1 MNALTI
7 GTRGS
12 KLALW
17 QAHWVEKQLQD
28 RGIRTSIEII
38 KTTGDKITD
47 VALAKVG
54 AAAGGLKGVFTKE
67 IEEALLAGEI
77 DLAVHSLKD
86 LPADLDERLTLGAI
100 PERADP
106 RDAVVGKTLAELP
119 PGAKVGSSSLRRAA
133 QLRHLRPDLLVEN
146 IRGNIDT
153 RLKKLEDGLYD
164 AILLAS
170 AGLHRMGW
178 QDRIAETLDPKVM
191 APAIGQG
198 ALGIE
203 IRSGD
208 EATRQMLEPLNHPAT
223 ATTTAAERSLLRS
236 LGGGCQ
242 VPFGGHARLHNGLLR
257 LDAVVV
263 SHDGARLVRT
273 SVEGPPGDA
282 VELGQRAA
290 KQLRSQ
296 GAEEIIRS
304 VLDGAATERETEPR
318 A

>member
-1 MNALTI
+1 MKSLTI

-12 KLALW
+12 QLALW
-17 QAHWVEKQLQD
+17 QAHWVERELQA
-28 RGIRTSIEII
+28 RGVGTRIEII

-47 VALAKVG
+47 VSLAKVG
-54 AAAGGLKGVFTKE
+54 ASAGLKGVFTKE
-67 IEEALLAGEI
+67 IEEALLGGQI

-86 LPADLDERLTLGAI
+86 LPADLDERLALGAI

-106 RDAVVGKTLAELP
+106 RDALVGVKLAELP
-119 PGAKVGSSSLRRAA
+119 PGARVGTSSLRRAA
-133 QLRHLRPDLLVEN
+133 QLRHLRPDLLTEN

-153 RLKKLEDGLYD
+153 RLRKLREGLYD

-178 QDRIAETLDPKVM
+178 QEQIAETLEPRVM

-203 IRSGD
+203 IRAGD
-208 EATRQMLEPLNHPAT
+208 TATGAILAPLNDAAT
-223 ATTTAAERSLLRS
+223 ATATAAERSLLRA

-242 VPFGGHARLHNGLLR
+242 VPLGGFATIEDGRLR

-263 SHDGARLVRT
+263 SPDGATLVRT
-273 SVEGPPGDA
+273 AVEGSCDDPEG
-282 VELGQRAA
+282 LGLQAAQKLRA
-290 KQLRSQ
+290 Q
-296 GAEEIIRS
+296 GAEDILRS
-304 VLDGAATERETEPR
+304 VLGS
-318 A
+318 

>member
-1 MNALTI
+1 MKSLTI

-17 QAHWVEKQLQD
+17 QAHWVEGQLQA
-28 RGIRTSIEII
+28 RGIGTHIEIMR
-38 KTTGDKITD
+38 TTGDKLTD

-54 AAAGGLKGVFTKE
+54 ASAGLKGVFTKE

-86 LPADLDERLTLGAI
+86 LPADLDERLALGAI

-106 RDAVVGKTLAELP
+106 RDALVAKKLADLP
-119 PGAKVGSSSLRRAA
+119 AGAKVGTSSLRRAA
-133 QLRHLRPDLLVEN
+133 QLRHLRPDLVVED

-153 RLKKLEDGLYD
+153 RLRKLDEGLYD

-170 AGLHRMGW
+170 AGLQRMGW
-178 QDRIAETLDPKVM
+178 QDRIAETLDPQVM
-191 APAIGQG
+191 APAVGQG
-198 ALGIE
+198 ALAIE
-203 IRSGD
+203 IRAAD
-208 EATRQMLEPLNHPAT
+208 EATREILGSLNDPAT
-223 ATTTAAERSLLRS
+223 AVTTAAERALLRA

-242 VPFGGHARLHNGLLR
+242 VPLGAHARLDSSRLK

-263 SHDGARLVRT
+263 SPDGGTLVRA
-273 SVEGPPGDA
+273 SVTGSADDPERLGRQA
-282 VELGQRAA
+282 ANELRA
-290 KQLRSQ
+290 Q
-296 GAEEIIRS
+296 GA
-304 VLDGAATERETEPR
+304 AALIEDAR